1 MIETYLLEQL
11 VAVSEYGTLS
21 AASEHLH
28 LSQPALSRSMKK
40 LEDLLGV
47 ELFDRGKNKISLNP
61 NGVLATEMAQK
72 ILEQQL
78 ELVERVRAF
87 DRSRRTITLGSCAPI
102 PIWELL
108 PLLNQAFPDMTIASV
123 MKDDD
128 ALLHGLHEEIY
139 QLVVLH
145 REPKDD
151 ALYCH
156 SLGNEQ
162 LYISLPPAHPL
173 AGFQQLHMKDLDGQ
187 TILLYSQI
195 GFWYDLC
202 LKTMPNARFLLQN
215 EYDVF
220 GELATASALPCFT
233 TNLGMKRGGVPVNR
247 KIIPLVDEE
256 ANAKYFCA
264 CLKKQ
269 KGKLM
274 PFMNLLI
281 HDFLCE

>member
-11 VAVSEYGTLS
+11 VAVSECGTLS

-28 LSQPALSRSMKK
+28 LSQSALSRSMKK

-47 ELFDRGKNKISLNP
+47 ELFERGRNKISLNP
-61 NGVLATEMAQK
+61 NGILATEMAQN
-72 ILEQQL
+72 ILEQQQ

-87 DRSRRTITLGSCAPI
+87 DRSRRTINLGSCAPI
-102 PIWELL
+102 PMWELL
-108 PLLNQAFPDMTIASV
+108 PLLNQTFPEMTISSE

-128 ALLHGLHEEIY
+128 ALLHGLHEGIY
-139 QLVVLH
+139 QIVVLH
-145 REPKDD
+145 REQKDD
-151 ALYCH
+151 ALHCH
-156 SLGNEQ
+156 FLGNEQ

-215 EYDVF
+215 EYEVF
-220 GELATASALPCFT
+220 GELATVSALPCFT
-233 TNLGMKRGGVPVNR
+233 TNLGMKRGGVPDNR
-247 KIIPLVDEE
+247 KIIPLIDED
-256 ANAKYFCA
+256 ANVNYYCA
-264 CLKKQ
+264 CLKKE
-269 KGKLM
+269 KEKLM
-274 PFMNLLI
+274 PFLKNIRSL
-281 HDFLCE
+281 